1 MPPHPLQLRGV
12 LHLLVQLR
20 QAMLLAAVLLLRVKA
35 LVLVHRLQHLQ
46 HLQQPLLQPP
56 VLHRAVP
63 LVLAIDAV

>member
-1 MPPHPLQLRGV
+1 MPLHPLQLRGV

-35 LVLVHRLQHLQ
+35 LVLVHRLQHL
-46 HLQQPLLQPP
+46 LQPLLQPP

-63 LVLAIDAV
+63 LVLATDAV

>member
-1 MPPHPLQLRGV
+1 MPPHPLQPRGV

-20 QAMLLAAVLLLRVKA
+20 RAMLLAAVLLLRVKA
-35 LVLVHRLQHLQ
+35 LVRVHRLQQ
-46 HLQQPLLQPP
+46 HQQPLLQPP

>member
-20 QAMLLAAVLLLRVKA
+20 RAMLLAAVLLLRVKA
-35 LVLVHRLQHLQ
+35 LVQLHRLQRLQ
-46 HLQQPLLQPP
+46 SLLQPP

-63 LVLAIDAV
+63 LVLATDAV

>member
-1 MPPHPLQLRGV
+1 MPLHPLQLRGV

-20 QAMLLAAVLLLRVKA
+20 RAMLLAAVLLLRVKA

-46 HLQQPLLQPP
+46 QPLLQPP

-63 LVLAIDAV
+63 LVLATDAV

>member
-20 QAMLLAAVLLLRVKA
+20 RAMLLAAVLLLRVKA

-46 HLQQPLLQPP
+46 QPLLQPP

-63 LVLAIDAV
+63 LVLATDAV

>member
-1 MPPHPLQLRGV
+1 MPLHPLQLRGV

-20 QAMLLAAVLLLRVKA
+20 RAMLLAAVLLLRVKA

-46 HLQQPLLQPP
+46 QPLLQPP

-63 LVLAIDAV
+63 LVLATDAF

>member
-46 HLQQPLLQPP
+46 QPLLQPP

>member
-20 QAMLLAAVLLLRVKA
+20 RAMLLAAVLLLRVKA
-35 LVLVHRLQHLQ
+35 LVLVHRLQRLH
-46 HLQQPLLQPP
+46 QPLLQPP

-63 LVLAIDAV
+63 LVLATDAV

>member
-20 QAMLLAAVLLLRVKA
+20 RAMLLAAVLLLRVKA

-46 HLQQPLLQPP
+46 QPLLQPP

-63 LVLAIDAV
+63 LVLATDAF

>member
-35 LVLVHRLQHLQ
+35 LVLVHRLQR
-46 HLQQPLLQPP
+46 LQQPLLQPP

-63 LVLAIDAV
+63 LVLATDAV

>member
-20 QAMLLAAVLLLRVKA
+20 RAMLLAAVLLLRVKA
-35 LVLVHRLQHLQ
+35 LVQLHRLQRL
-46 HLQQPLLQPP
+46 QPLLQPP